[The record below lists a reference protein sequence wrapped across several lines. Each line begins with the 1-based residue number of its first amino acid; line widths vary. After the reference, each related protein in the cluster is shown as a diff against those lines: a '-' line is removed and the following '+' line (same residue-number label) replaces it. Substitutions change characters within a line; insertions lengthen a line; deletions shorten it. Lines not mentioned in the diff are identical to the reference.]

1 MTAKQFLPLD
11 VFGCPLEGVRLIEAS
26 AGTGKTW
33 NICGLYLRLLLE
45 RDLEVQQI
53 LVVTFTK
60 AATAE
65 LRERVRERITQVLAR
80 LEGRGPESA
89 DPFVTELL
97 AASRAKDLADETMIR
112 RLTGAVRNFDEASIF
127 TIHGFCKRALDDA
140 PFAAGLPLVQ
150 EMIEDDGE
158 LRQEVANDFWRRE
171 VAGASASD
179 GAGLSLSRV
188 RERAGVRAGLPP
200 ELAGYLL
207 ECKDSP
213 AKFAELLER
222 HSGKPLSQVIWPD
235 GTGDGMPCIDGTAF
249 RAAHAD
255 ARSIWRTGRSE
266 VIACVTEALPRLNGN
281 RYKDSSV
288 AMAVEQWDEVLASQD
303 PNDCPPTGEKL
314 VLLTP
319 DCLKPKAKC
328 APCGEHDFFGAAE
341 ALLHEWNAL
350 REQLECAR
358 MVLWRKV
365 AEEGPG
371 ALRAR
376 KRERR
381 VVAFDDMLFNL
392 HERLQAAR
400 GVELAAAL
408 RRRFPAA
415 LIDEFQDTD
424 PLQFSIFDTVY
435 GRGEGLLFLVGDP
448 KQAIY
453 SFRNADLHTYLQARR
468 RAQAEYTLAENQ
480 RSTAAL
486 LEGLNAL
493 FRANPRAFM
502 LEGLDYHAVGA
513 GKKLRKPFVDN
524 TAPRAA
530 LHLWSLPPDARGGEP
545 PLKAEAK
552 ASVVRA
558 CAGEI
563 ARLLA
568 AAQRGEVTHDGQPL
582 QAGDI
587 AVLVRSHAEGSLMRQ
602 ALAGVGVG
610 SVELAQTS
618 VFASADAQELERIL
632 VAILEPG
639 REPLL
644 RAALATELLG
654 CDAQDIEAL
663 SSDEAAVL
671 QRMAQFSD
679 YRAIWLQHGVGPMLR
694 QLAAGEGIAGR
705 MLLRP
710 DGERRLTNLRHLSEC
725 LHEAAR
731 EHPGPE
737 ALLRWLQRQRRED
750 QGAEATQVRLESDR
764 NLVQIVTI
772 HKSKGL
778 EYPVVFCPFLWDGG
792 AGGGRGESMPR
803 EYHDDGGRPA
813 IDYRPGDDQD
823 VKRRMQLERDA
834 ERLRLIYVALTR
846 AVHRCYLV
854 VGSYRVKSGRGFSTS
869 ECTGNPL
876 NWLVAGAGTEPED
889 WRASKTSPQRI
900 VDAWNTLAGVAA
912 PHVMLQPLPDDEP
925 VPVNI
930 PRPSP
935 DDLAALPPPAH
946 IASGWWI
953 GSYSSL
959 AHGAKSEAAAD
970 HDVRAE
976 ALLPLPPAGEG
987 RGEGDSAAH
996 DILHF
1001 PRGARAGESLHA
1013 VFERIDFGDP
1023 QGWPTAVAQALR
1035 IRPPQAGTTDSAAWQ
1050 AMVLRML
1057 SDVTATK
1064 LSAGHRLDQVPPN
1077 RRLIE
1082 LEFSLPSVGLDAHAL
1097 AATLRRYGYP
1107 VSSLAFGRLE
1117 GYLRGFIDLV
1127 YEHQGRWH
1135 VLDWKSNHLGS
1146 SAADYGPQSVHRA
1159 MDAQGYHLQY
1169 LLYTVALH
1177 RYLKQRL
1184 RGYDYDWHFGGVHY
1198 LFVRG
1203 VRPGWTSADGSPAGV
1218 FFDRP
1223 AREAIE
1229 ALDALLGHREG
1240 ALA

>member
-1 MTAKQFLPLD
+1 MTTRQPLPLD
-11 VFGCPLEGVRLIEAS
+11 VFGCPLDGVRLIEAS

-97 AASRAKDLADETMIR
+97 AASRAKGLEDEAMTR
-112 RLTGAVRNFDEASIF
+112 RLTRAVRNFDEASIF

-150 EMIEDDGE
+150 EMIEDDSE

-171 VAGASASD
+171 VAG
-179 GAGLSLSRV
+179 GAI
-188 RERAGVRAGLPP
+188 PP

-213 AKFAELLER
+213 ARYAALLRR

-235 GTGDGMPCIDGTAF
+235 GTAGAMPHIDGTAF
-249 RAAHAD
+249 RAAHAR
-255 ARSIWRTGRSE
+255 ARSIWRTGRGE
-266 VIACVTEALPRLNGN
+266 VLACVTEALPRLNGT
-281 RYKDSSV
+281 RYKDTSV
-288 AMAVEQWDEVLASQD
+288 AAAVEEWDAVLACED

-328 APCGEHDFFGAAE
+328 APCGEHDFFEAAQ
-341 ALLHEWNAL
+341 ALLHEWHAL

-358 MVLWRKV
+358 IVLWRKV
-365 AEEGPG
+365 AEEGPD

-392 HERLQAAR
+392 HERLHADR
-400 GVELAAAL
+400 GHELAAAL
-408 RRRFPAA
+408 RQRFPAA

-453 SFRNADLHTYLQARR
+453 SFRNADLHTYLQARP

-480 RSTAAL
+480 RSTPAL

-493 FRANPRAFM
+493 FQANPQAFM
-502 LEGLDYHAVGA
+502 LGGLDYHRVRA
-513 GKKLRKPFVDN
+513 GKKPRKAFVDH

-530 LHLWSLPPDARGGEP
+530 LHLWSLPPNEQDGEP
-545 PLKAEAK
+545 PLKAGARD
-552 ASVVRA
+552 AVVRA

-568 AAQRGEVTHDGQPL
+568 AAQHREVMHDGQPL

-587 AVLVRSHAEGSLMRQ
+587 AVLVRSHAEGSLMRA
-602 ALAGVGVG
+602 ALARVGVG

-632 VAILEPG
+632 IAILEPG

-654 CDAQDIEAL
+654 SDAQDVEAL
-663 SSDEAAVL
+663 SSNEAAVL

-679 YRAIWLQHGVGPMLR
+679 YRDAWLKHGVGPMLR
-694 QLAAGEGIAGR
+694 QLTAGEGIARR

-737 ALLRWLQRQRRED
+737 ALLRWLQQQRRED

-778 EYPVVFCPFLWDGG
+778 EYPVVFCPFLWDGS

-803 EYHDDGGRPA
+803 EYHDDDGQPTV
-813 IDYRPGDDQD
+813 DYRPGDDKAI
-823 VKRRMQLERDA
+823 KRRMVLERDA

-854 VGSYRVKSGRGFSTS
+854 VGSYRVKSGRGFSSS

-876 NWLVAGAGTEPED
+876 NWLVAGAGTDPEE
-889 WRASKTSPQRI
+889 WRDSKTSPQRI
-900 VDAWNTLAGVAA
+900 VDAWSTLAGIAA
-912 PHVMLQPLPDDEP
+912 PHAMLQPLPDDEP
-925 VPVNI
+925 MPVSI

-935 DDLAALPPPAH
+935 DDLAALPAPAH
-946 IASGWWI
+946 MGSGWRI
-953 GSYSSL
+953 GSYSSI
-959 AHGAKSEAAAD
+959 AHGAKSEAAVD
-970 HDVRAE
+970 HDLRVEDSLPLPLAGDRS
-976 ALLPLPPAGEG
+976 PLPPAGEG
-987 RGEGDSAAH
+987 GGEGLH

-1013 VFERIDFGDP
+1013 VFERIDFTDP
-1023 QGWPTAVAQALR
+1023 PRWPVAIAQALR
-1035 IRPPQAGTTDSAAWQ
+1035 ARPPQAASDDSAAWN
-1050 AMVLRML
+1050 AMVLQML
-1057 SDVTATK
+1057 EDVTATP
-1064 LSAGHRLDQVPPN
+1064 LPAGHRLNEVPRA
-1077 RRLIE
+1077 RRLVE
-1082 LEFSLPSVGLDAHAL
+1082 LEFSLPSIGLEAHAL
-1097 AATLRRYGYP
+1097 AATLRQYGYP
-1107 VSSLAFGRLE
+1107 VSGLAFGRLD

-1127 YEHQGRWH
+1127 YEHQGRWY
-1135 VLDWKSNHLGS
+1135 VLDWKSNHLGWR
-1146 SAADYGPQSVHRA
+1146 AADYESANLRRA
-1159 MDAQGYHLQY
+1159 MDEQGYHLQY

-1184 RGYDYDWHFGGVHY
+1184 RDYDYDRHFGGVHY
-1198 LFVRG
+1198 LFIRG
-1203 VRPGWTSADGSPAGV
+1203 VRPAWMQADGSAAGV

-1223 AREAIE
+1223 ERDAIE
-1229 ALDALLGHREG
+1229 ALDASLGHREG